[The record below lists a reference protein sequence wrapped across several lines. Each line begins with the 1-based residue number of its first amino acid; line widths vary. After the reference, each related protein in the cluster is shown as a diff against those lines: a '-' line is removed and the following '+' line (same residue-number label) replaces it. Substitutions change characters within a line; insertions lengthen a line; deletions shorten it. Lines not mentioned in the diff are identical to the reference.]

1 MSALLQIGD
10 LHARYGPVQVVTGME
25 LEVAD
30 GEIVALVGAN
40 GAGKSTTLRAVAG
53 LHREASGTIRFAGRD
68 VLGASAERRARAG
81 LRLVP
86 EGRRL
91 FGRLTVAENLTLG
104 AATRPRAQRAEV
116 ARERAELL
124 ERFPALDAA
133 LGKPAATL
141 SGGQQQQLA
150 LARALL
156 GAPRLLLLDEPTL
169 GLSPR
174 LTDEVLAL
182 IASLPRERGIAVL
195 LVEQHVR
202 LALAIADRAAVLRRG
217 RVVLAGAAAD
227 VLASP
232 ELEAQVLGEGVR

>member
-1 MSALLQIGD
+1 MSALLQIGGLD
-10 LHARYGPVQVVTGME
+10 ARYGPVQVVTGLE
-25 LEVAD
+25 LEVSD
-30 GEIVALVGAN
+30 GEVVALVGAN

-53 LHREASGTIRFAGRD
+53 LHREAGGSIRFAGREL
-68 VLGASAERRARAG
+68 LGDSAERRARAG

-91 FGRLTVAENLTLG
+91 FGRLSVEENLTLG
-104 AATRPRAQRAEV
+104 AATRPRAQRGEV

-124 ERFPALDAA
+124 ERFPALAAA
-133 LGKPAATL
+133 LGKPAAAL

-182 IASLPRERGIAVL
+182 VASLPRERGVAVL

-202 LALAIADRAAVLRRG
+202 LALQIADRAAVMRRG
-217 RVVLAGAAAD
+217 RITLAGPARE